1 MLDILGTRDISASPD
16 SSNAP
21 NTSSTSQLQLNK
33 AQLAM
38 AEAMALKMQEK
49 DRRREEVL

>member
-1 MLDILGTRDISASPD
+1 MSSSPD
-16 SSNAP
+16 PKN
-21 NTSSTSQLQLNK
+21 NTSQINK

-49 DRRREEVL
+49 DKRRDEVQFF